1 MSILMDPELRAWD
14 ATVPKGVRDDLIWRF
29 HTYRVAL
36 FMLHLARED
45 VGLVRSFS
53 SAGSVSEQL
62 VRAIASVSANI
73 GEGYG
78 RSMPVDRARFY
89 DMALGSLRESASWY
103 EAMRLHVPDDLV
115 DTRLNQLAELR
126 RMLYGALRA
135 LRQLPPGTR
144 IA

>member
-1 MSILMDPELRAWD
+1 MSILFDPQLRTWD
-14 ATVPKGVRDDLIWRF
+14 ASMPKGVRDDLIWRF

-45 VGLVRSFS
+45 VGLVRSLP
-53 SAGSVSEQL
+53 SAASIAEQL
-62 VRAIASVSANI
+62 VRAVASVSANI

-78 RSMPVDRARFY
+78 RSMPADRARFY
-89 DMALGSLRESASWY
+89 DIALGSLRESASWY
-103 EAMRLHVPDDLV
+103 EAMRLHVSDDLV
-115 DTRLNQLAELR
+115 DTRLNQFAELR